1 MNPKARILL
10 VDDESIV
17 RMDMR
22 EMLMLEGY
30 DVVAEASNGETAIEQ
45 TLRHQPDLIV
55 MDIKMPK
62 MDGITASR
70 IIDQTWRIPI
80 LLLTAYNQS
89 QLIDDAK
96 EAGIFGY
103 LVKPITELDLAPAI
117 EIALAQ
123 AERLRRLINEK
134 SELEERLKERKLIE
148 RAKGVLMDHS
158 GSTEAE
164 AYQCMRSQAMNRQAS
179 LAVVAKKIL
188 AGHQRTDARRA
199 SSAPMATM
207 SVPANREP
215 SGLNTFINSI
225 LEGEFHGER

>member
-1 MNPKARILL
+1 MNPKARIIL

-17 RMDMR
+17 RMDIR

-30 DVVAEASNGETAIEQ
+30 NVVAEASNGETALEQ

-70 IIDQTWRIPI
+70 IIYQTWRIPI

-89 QLIDDAK
+89 QFIDGAK
-96 EAGIFGY
+96 EAGIIGY
-103 LVKPITELDLAPAI
+103 LVKPITESDLAPAI

-123 AERLRRLINEK
+123 AARLRRLIDEK
-134 SELEERLKERKLIE
+134 TALQERLKERKLIE
-148 RAKGVLMDHS
+148 RAKGVLMNRS
-158 GSTEAE
+158 GSTEDE
-164 AYQCMRSQAMNRQAS
+164 AYQCMRSQAMNRQTS

-188 AGHQRTDARRA
+188 AGHERDARLA
-199 SSAPMATM
+199 SSEPMATR
-207 SVPANREP
+207 SVPASRIP
-215 SGLNTFINSI
+215 SGLDTFINAI
-225 LEGEFHGER
+225 LEGDLHGER